1 MAMPFKHDW
10 ILMNGLFSLCWM
22 HDDSVNCFEN
32 IYISWLM
39 KYTWKTPTPTCFW
52 PKYILTPLPFT
63 PYYFPLYLIFLRT
76 SFSQVKKKR
85 TSHFQCLCHW
95 YCLVR
100 VFLCVDMDH
109 GKYPSQL
116 LTVKNTLLSSIFSIS
131 ERKKSVIIFYSYQSP
146 TKLYTTSSTTIKLN
160 PSVFDSECK
169 L

>member
-1 MAMPFKHDW
+1 M
-10 ILMNGLFSLCWM
+10 GFSLSAECTMTLW
-22 HDDSVNCFEN
+22 
-32 IYISWLM
+32 IALKTYIFPDWWNTH
-39 KYTWKTPTPTCFW
+39 KKTPTPTCFW

-131 ERKKSVIIFYSYQSP
+131 ERKKVSLFSIHIKAPLNYILRPPQQS
-146 TKLYTTSSTTIKLN
+146 N
-160 PSVFDSECK
+160 
-169 L
+169 